1 MIFFLMISS
10 TISIIHLDTW
20 VSMKSVVD
28 VMIIFHRLLNQ
39 KVKNWS

>member
-10 TISIIHLDTW
+10 TISIIHLDAW